1 MFERCPWVQFGET
14 HATVSRMNTKEM
26 TEQQALLTVRGLT
39 CERGGNELF
48 AGMTF
53 SVNSGDLVQIEGS
66 NGSGKSTLLRCL
78 CGFYKGWE
86 GEINWY
92 IDHHPLYIGHKA
104 GVSADLSIEENLA
117 YLLALHEIPQLPQ
130 LIEGVVADAGLLVY
144 LNRAVRDLSE
154 GQRKKVNLCRLGL
167 LPSQIWLLDEPFSSL
182 DGVAVDWLMS
192 MIEDHRAN
200 GGSVVYTSHQA
211 IKLDQKRVRL
221 ADFVSKTIGACS
233 P

>member
-1 MFERCPWVQFGET
+1 MLEYCPRVQFGKT

-78 CGFYKGWE
+78 CGFYKDWE

-92 IDHHPLYIGHKA
+92 IC
-104 GVSADLSIEENLA
+104 
-117 YLLALHEIPQLPQ
+117 LL
-130 LIEGVVADAGLLVY
+130 
-144 LNRAVRDLSE
+144 
-154 GQRKKVNLCRLGL
+154 
-167 LPSQIWLLDEPFSSL
+167 
-182 DGVAVDWLMS
+182 
-192 MIEDHRAN
+192 
-200 GGSVVYTSHQA
+200 YTSP
-211 IKLDQKRVRL
+211 
-221 ADFVSKTIGACS
+221 S
-233 P
+233 PRD